1 MNKYMKLFL
10 LAFILLMVAACSS
23 NSSNSTGNTAKK
35 VTVLVYMEGT
45 NLEKDNAAA
54 TLNLKEILAATA
66 SPSVNI
72 VVETGAA
79 KKAVSTDPVKDWN
92 TVKRHEIRNNTMI
105 EKADLGAVNMGTTAA
120 LTDFITWG
128 QKTYPADKYIL
139 IFWDHGGGALGG
151 FGGDVETGTSTLSI
165 EDLRKSVADA
175 VAVSGKGFEL
185 IGFDACLMATVE
197 VAYGFKD
204 TSRYLVAS
212 EDVEPGAGWDWAGM
226 MNFIASKPDS
236 DGKAIGTAIA
246 DTYLAKMLKAGNEGI
261 TLSVVNLAKIPALTT
276 ALAAFA
282 TWQQGLLGS
291 ADSTVS
297 LKAWQT
303 LAYARTRSMDFAT
316 SYLNL
321 PYTTDMIDLSDM
333 LNRLYQ
339 DYSGDTSTID
349 NLVAAIDSAVEY
361 KVADSL
367 RKSAMG
373 LTLMFPTYTVWDTA
387 NLTKYSSFT
396 FIAEY
401 KNLVNAYS
409 TYATKTVQD
418 ISISAPTNSGSILSA
433 STTPANLLYYQAYVA
448 MTDNNGL
455 YYGHQPIW
463 PGVDFS
469 KLLYSWS
476 GDWYTLNGAIVS
488 VLASPASEPVVH
500 LALPIQVTFPAAKAG
515 DQAETA
521 QGLYHLIYDYT
532 SETATYLG
540 FQPDMN
546 NQLYRGYIT
555 LKAGDIVVPLAMQ
568 IDIFNPFGKWQ
579 TNGSGFTITSTGLKF
594 AKTTLATGSYPLAFM
609 LYDMRMKPSFSA
621 PVTVSK

>member
-1 MNKYMKLFL
+1 MKNHMNMFL
-10 LAFILLMVAACSS
+10 LAFILLILAACSS
-23 NSSNSTGNTAKK
+23 NSTDSTSKK

-45 NLEKDNAAA
+45 NLEKDYAAA

-66 SPSVNI
+66 SSNVNI

-79 KKAVSTDPVKDWN
+79 KKSVNTDPVKNWN
-92 TVKRHEIRNNTMI
+92 TVKRHEIRNNAMI
-105 EKADLGAVNMGTTAA
+105 ETADLGTVNMGTTAA

-128 QKTYPADKYIL
+128 QKTYPAEKYIL

-151 FGGDVETGTSTLSI
+151 FGGDTETGTSVLSI
-165 EDLRKSVADA
+165 DDLRKSVADA
-175 VAVSGKGFEL
+175 VAASGKGFEL

-212 EDVEPGAGWDWAGM
+212 EDLEPGAGWDWTGM
-226 MNFIASKPDS
+226 MNFIAAKPGS
-236 DGKAIGTAIA
+236 NGKEIGTAIA
-246 DTYLAKMLKAGNEGI
+246 DAYLAKMLKSGNEGV
-261 TLSVVNLAKIPALTT
+261 TLSVVNLSKIPALTT
-276 ALAAFA
+276 ALASFA

-297 LKAWQT
+297 LKAWQA
-303 LAYARTRSMDFAT
+303 LAYARARSMDFHT

-333 LNRLYQ
+333 LNRLYL
-339 DYSGDTSTID
+339 DYSGDTSKID
-349 NLVAAIDSAVEY
+349 NLIAAIDSAVEY

-367 RKSAMG
+367 RLSAMG
-373 LTLMFPTYTVWDTA
+373 LTLMFPTYTVWDTD
-387 NLTKYSSFT
+387 NLTKYSSLA

-418 ISISAPTNSGSILSA
+418 INISAPTNSGPILSA
-433 STTPANLLYYQAYVA
+433 NTTPANLLYYQSYVT

-463 PGVDFS
+463 PGVDFT

-476 GDWYTLNGAIVS
+476 GDWYTLNGFTVS
-488 VLASPASEPVVH
+488 ALASPASEPVVH
-500 LALPIQVTFPAAKAG
+500 LALPVQVTIPAAKAG
-515 DQAETA
+515 DPAETA

-555 LKAGDIVVPLAMQ
+555 LKAGDTVVPLAMK
-568 IDIFNPFGKWQ
+568 IDADNPFGKWQ
-579 TNGSGFTITSTGLKF
+579 TYGAGFTITGTGLKF
-594 AKTTLATGSYPLAFM
+594 SKTTLAAGIYPLAFM
-609 LYDMRMKPSFSA
+609 VYDMRMKPSFSTS
-621 PVTVSK
+621 VTVSK